1 MAVLQQC
8 SSLSN
13 SPNEHVLAYT
23 ILNPRFTPLKHV
35 RKGTRRPTIPLL
47 DVIGAQAT
55 SRVARINWRTQE
67 LPHGLR
73 TSRHWNASVSVMKQL
88 GGHNLK
94 AESR

>member
-1 MAVLQQC
+1 M
-8 SSLSN
+8 S
-13 SPNEHVLAYT
+13 
-23 ILNPRFTPLKHV
+23 
-35 RKGTRRPTIPLL
+35 LL
-47 DVIGAQAT
+47 DVIGAQAA